1 MSALAKFIAVQLAEA
16 GIDWADW
23 PEDAEACKDNWEV
36 IIEGWEGEDGYNIGW
51 ECTDEFP
58 YLEEYDDHPRLTKE
72 EFEDFILK
80 QPNYVAEITAKRKKV
95 VGEIARLNKVA
106 YDAVKEAIKL
116 SHSVDLPYSCSM
128 PSGVADMMA
137 RSLVGDEV
145 VDDMAKEQAERQARF
160 EALTDKQ
167 KLGVIAIQHV
177 GEQLLLNDE
186 VEFEDMVV
194 AAEIMRDTF
203 QAMLNSQNLFK
214 QILSQ

>member
-1 MSALAKFIAVQLAEA
+1 MINQTEKA
-16 GIDWADW
+16 
-23 PEDAEACKDNWEV
+23 
-36 IIEGWEGEDGYNIGW
+36 
-51 ECTDEFP
+51 
-58 YLEEYDDHPRLTKE
+58 
-72 EFEDFILK
+72 
-80 QPNYVAEITAKRKKV
+80 
-95 VGEIARLNKVA
+95 
-106 YDAVKEAIKL
+106 
-116 SHSVDLPYSCSM
+116 
-128 PSGVADMMA
+128 VADMMA

-214 QILSQ
+214 QILGK